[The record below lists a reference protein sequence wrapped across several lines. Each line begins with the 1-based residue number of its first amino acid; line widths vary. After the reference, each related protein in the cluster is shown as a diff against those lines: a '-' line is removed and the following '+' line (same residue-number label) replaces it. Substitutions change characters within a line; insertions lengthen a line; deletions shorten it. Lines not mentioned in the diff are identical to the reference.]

1 MRLIPNANSSVHSSV
16 VTSFR
21 KSLWTSPCRLG
32 AFPLCGHGTW
42 YSFQQKHIFHCCH
55 LFTWELYALKCRH
68 VGGLGLCHFLV
79 SQCLA
84 HSKHATNHPSL
95 AEGCS
100 TVIQL
105 CFLVKTLF
113 RTNMQL
119 LFISIMSQRQW
130 QISWRRGTLWITYS
144 VLSSTCTAFPV
155 FFCIFS
161 PKRLPSKLVRLT
173 LRFTRFLSVQIP
185 NNHRKLD

>member
-1 MRLIPNANSSVHSSV
+1 MWSWNLVQLSAEAHISLLSSIYLG
-16 VTSFR
+16 TLCTKMQTCWGFGTLSF
-21 KSLWTSPCRLG
+21 PC
-32 AFPLCGHGTW
+32 
-42 YSFQQKHIFHCCH
+42 
-55 LFTWELYALKCRH
+55 
-68 VGGLGLCHFLV
+68 V

-95 AEGCS
+95 EEGCS

-105 CFLVKTLF
+105 CFLIKTLF

-144 VLSSTCTAFPV
+144 VLSSTCTAFSV
-155 FFCIFS
+155 FFYIFS

-173 LRFTRFLSVQIP
+173 LRFTCFLSVQIP